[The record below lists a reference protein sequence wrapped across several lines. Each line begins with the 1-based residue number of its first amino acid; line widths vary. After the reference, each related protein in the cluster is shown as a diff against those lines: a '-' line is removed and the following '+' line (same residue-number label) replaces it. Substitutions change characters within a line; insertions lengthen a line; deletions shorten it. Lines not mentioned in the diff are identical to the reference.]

1 MASSPVLVCTQQTVR
16 DRHSVSVQ
24 LQGSYRGSWQLDTTL
39 TILQYYTLKYHSR
52 CSRLLKHNPAAWR
65 LPTLHTWH
73 LFQATRSRR
82 RSHNKAPL
90 VCSLSTL
97 SLSIGLWTGWK
108 ENFLRTDGCYLAL
121 WLSDTHQ
128 LTRLTVLMK
137 TYWPAPVWSL
147 SLPPET
153 NYHNEHVKTKN
164 CFAINI
170 WSSTLSIKGSYWS
183 KFLQHFNP
191 TNSIKNNKN
200 IVKCLYK
207 KKIY

>member
-1 MASSPVLVCTQQTVR
+1 MASSPGLVCTQQTVR

-97 SLSIGLWTGWK
+97 ALSVHWT
-108 ENFLRTDGCYLAL
+108 LDGMKGKFSEDRWMLFGIV
-121 WLSDTHQ
+121 
-128 LTRLTVLMK
+128 TVGYTSAYK
-137 TYWPAPVWSL
+137 TYCPNEDVLAITSL
-147 SLPPET
+147 
-153 NYHNEHVKTKN
+153 
-164 CFAINI
+164 II
-170 WSSTLSIKGSYWS
+170 IISSGDKLS
-183 KFLQHFNP
+183 
-191 TNSIKNNKN
+191 
-200 IVKCLYK
+200 
-207 KKIY
+207 